1 MIPLQ
6 SSPEPELAD
15 FEAIEG
21 AVRQTERGRWFLA
34 EFARRNRADDLRTVL
49 DALTRME
56 HAMADGAKAAE
67 TASNDAATREVLAR
81 LRHIAHEARL
91 DGAHESAGPAP
102 EQILGRIREAV
113 DDARVVVS
121 TLAEARIMPPACDFL
136 ARRLSSVA
144 GACEALDPVLESRR
158 RLTTALE
165 RIEAEAASFG
175 EAVPDAA
182 AAEPA
187 PEEHPAEPILIAA
200 EKPAEAEDDDAMS
213 LASSEFEEDATA
225 FASPSF
231 GDDSTTAMT
240 ENMAA
245 EAEETT
251 AEIAPEQAEEHAGAA
266 EPAASRRS
274 RLSELDAL
282 PKATKIAL
290 FS

>member
-56 HAMADGAKAAE
+56 GAMADGAKAAE
-67 TASNDAATREVLAR
+67 NTAHAAGEVLAR
-81 LRHIAHEARL
+81 LAHVAREARP
-91 DGAHESAGPAP
+91 ASRPESTEPAP
-102 EQILGRIREAV
+102 EQLLGRIREAV

-121 TLAEARIMPPACDFL
+121 TLAEAKVMPPACDFL

-144 GACEALDPVLESRR
+144 SACEALDPVLESHR
-158 RLTTALE
+158 RLTAALE
-165 RIEAEAASFG
+165 RIETEAASFG
-175 EAVPDAA
+175 EAAPDAT

-187 PEEHPAEPILIAA
+187 PEEHLAEPILI
-200 EKPAEAEDDDAMS
+200 EAEEPEADDDEAMS

-225 FASPSF
+225 FASPPLDENSAK
-231 GDDSTTAMT
+231 AMT
-240 ENMAA
+240 ESMGV
-245 EAEETT
+245 EADETT

-266 EPAASRRS
+266 EPAASRRL

>member
-56 HAMADGAKAAE
+56 GAMADGAKAAE

-81 LRHIAHEARL
+81 LRHIAHEARP

-182 AAEPA
+182 AEPA

-200 EKPAEAEDDDAMS
+200 EEPAEAEDDDAMS
-213 LASSEFEEDATA
+213 LASSEFEEEATA
-225 FASPSF
+225 FAPPSF
-231 GDDSTTAMT
+231 DDDSTTAMA
-240 ENMAA
+240 ENLAA
-245 EAEETT
+245 EAEEIT